1 MGLMSR
7 PIPLSLY
14 ILTFE
19 GVSVLAVPLLLLG
32 IRRVPKLKFVAK
44 VWGCILIIGLVLQVL
59 AIGYKRTYTFPMR
72 WSLDVPDEIRNEVG
86 PVPGFLNQKAVV
98 LSRPPLTEESPGKS
112 VCYQIIFSDAL
123 AARLQNLHRDVVLVE
138 YDVTFRFD
146 TPIFYYSPR
155 LQGDDRNSTLGGM
168 SYMSRG
174 GGTSGFTCFP
184 GPGLF
189 K

>member
-1 MGLMSR
+1 MLLMSR

-14 ILTFE
+14 ILIFE

-32 IRRVPKLKFVAK
+32 IRWVPKLKVVAK

-72 WSLDVPDEIRNEVG
+72 WSLDVPDEIRNEVR

-123 AARLQNLHRDVVLVE
+123 AARLQNLHRGVVLVQ

-168 SYMSRG
+168 GYMSRG